1 MTPSARN
8 NLMKISNPENDN
20 RKLNLTPLI
29 DVVFLLLIFFMVS
42 TTFEKQAKLKIE
54 LPEASAQAG
63 VAEAQ
68 ELVIAISQKG
78 VFFVNNNELVNAKPQ
93 SLQNALQKI
102 AEDARDMPVII
113 KADANVAHKHVVMAM
128 DVLGNMGFAKVSMA
142 TTQPVDAQ

>member
-1 MTPSARN
+1 MR
-8 NLMKISNPENDN
+8 ISKPENEN

-54 LPEASAQAG
+54 LPEASANPAP
-63 VAEAQ
+63 ASAH

-93 SLQNALQKI
+93 SLQNALQKL

-128 DVLGNMGFAKVSMA
+128 DVLGNMGFEKVSMA
-142 TTQPVDAQ
+142 TTQSKEVQ

>member
-1 MTPSARN
+1 MR
-8 NLMKISNPENDN
+8 ISNPENDN

-54 LPEASAQAG
+54 LPEASAKA
-63 VAEAQ
+63 AASEAQ

-78 VFFVNNNELVNAKPQ
+78 VFFVNNNELVNAKPKA
-93 SLQNALQKI
+93 LQNALQNI

-142 TTQPVDAQ
+142 TTQAKEVQ

>member
-1 MTPSARN
+1 
-8 NLMKISNPENDN
+8 MKLSNSENEN

-54 LPEASAQAG
+54 LPEASANPAPS
-63 VAEAQ
+63 EAH

-93 SLQNALQKI
+93 SLKNALQKL
-102 AEDARDMPVII
+102 AEDARDLPVII

-142 TTQPVDAQ
+142 TTQTKDVQ